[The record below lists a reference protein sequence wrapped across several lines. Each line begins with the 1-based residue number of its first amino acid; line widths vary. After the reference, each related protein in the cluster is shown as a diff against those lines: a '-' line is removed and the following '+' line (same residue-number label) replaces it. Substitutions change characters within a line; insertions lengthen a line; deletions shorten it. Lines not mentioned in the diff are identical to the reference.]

1 MPEPS
6 HTPRKRLDKLQL
18 TMWEWIRAG
27 LLNRRPY
34 YFSALTAL
42 SLLTIIILI
51 NTLYISA
58 HDPQA
63 SFPIDLLRAVT
74 FLTLNNI
81 GDVSH
86 DAIGSILIVLNILF
100 TILFAQSVF
109 DSARVLFNPLRIKDR
124 QGGRA
129 IVQHHH
135 HIICGAGRMGYRVA
149 ARLVAARE
157 RVVVIES
164 SWETEFVQPLLRMGV
179 PIINGDARHTEI
191 LERAGVMRARSIVGV
206 IDGDLIDLEIAL
218 AARQMNTNI
227 AVFLRTFNEYFDNG
241 VESFF
246 GRASAFSASAL
257 AAPTFTAATLAKNIV
272 YALPLGDHGNQIVA
286 IERLRLPTA
295 RQSADDLHAL
305 EQRYGVRILK
315 LATHE
320 VAGHNDAHLNILGTM
335 QNLDVMRAE
344 LAASTELAAGF
355 RPTDILS
362 AAPGH
367 PVAGQDTHSL
377 HVSTS
382 DQRVIMICGLG
393 KMGFRMVTRLHQ
405 WREQLKIVVIQR
417 TEEANTVFSQIVS
430 RYENVEMV
438 HGDARDMEL
447 LVRAGLKDAM
457 TFAAV
462 TSDDELNVRVALEAR
477 RCNPHI
483 HIVLRVFSEELAD
496 ELAMMFNIVT
506 SYSVSNLASPT
517 FAAAAMFPGIELGF
531 MLDQELYAMRSAIL
545 SPTSPLV
552 GATLATICH
561 TNHIKSELPDI
572 SIIGVWRGDTIFRI
586 PSDDFRLEHGDRIAC
601 VGKVA
606 HLREFWHQH
615 QEHFIANDE
624 VEGTSVT
631 SVLTDSEKLRR

>member
-1 MPEPS
+1 MPGAS
-6 HTPRKRLDKLQL
+6 HPPHKRIIKLRL
-18 TMWEWIRAG
+18 TVWEWIRAG

-34 YFSALTAL
+34 YFGALTAL
-42 SLLTIIILI
+42 SLLSIIILV
-51 NTLYISA
+51 NTLYISM
-58 HDPQA
+58 HDPQ
-63 SFPIDLLRAVT
+63 STFPIDLLRAVT

-86 DAIGSILIVLNILF
+86 DTVGSILIVLNILF

-129 IVQHHH
+129 MVQHQH

-149 ARLVAARE
+149 ARLVAAHE
-157 RVVVIES
+157 RVVVIENN
-164 SWETEFVQPLLRMGV
+164 WETEFVQPLLHMGV

-218 AARQMNTNI
+218 AARQMNANI

-257 AAPTFTAATLAKNIV
+257 AAPTFTAATLARNII

-286 IERLRLPTA
+286 IERLRLPLSQ
-295 RQSADDLHAL
+295 QSINNLPAL

-315 LATHE
+315 IATHE
-320 VAGHNDAHLNILGTM
+320 VSGYTDVHLNILGTM
-335 QNLDVMRAE
+335 QNLDAMRAE
-344 LAASTELAAGF
+344 LT
-355 RPTDILS
+355 S
-362 AAPGH
+362 AAEQS
-367 PVAGQDTHSL
+367 AGLNHTT
-377 HVSTS
+377 HVSEVGVGTHALALS
-382 DQRVIMICGLG
+382 TNDQQVIMICGLG

-405 WREQLKIVVIQR
+405 WREHLKIVVIQR
-417 TEEANTVFSQIVS
+417 TEEANTAFSQIVS

-496 ELAMMFNIVT
+496 ELATMFHIVT

-531 MLDQELYAMRSAIL
+531 MLDQDLYAMRSAIL
-545 SPTSPLV
+545 SSASPLV
-552 GATLATICH
+552 GETLATICQSS
-561 TNHIKSELPDI
+561 TRINAIPDI
-572 SIIGVWRGDTIFRI
+572 SIIGIWRGDTIIRI
-586 PSDDFRLEHGDRIAC
+586 PADDVRLEPGDRIAC

-606 HLREFWHQH
+606 HLRTFWHQH
-615 QEHFIANDE
+615 QEHFIGIDQGE
-624 VEGTSVT
+624 ETSVT
-631 SVLTDSEKLRR
+631 SVLTHAAKLRI